1 MGMESAELGVV
12 EAKEARKMSKAARFA
27 GNSYRLLIGDLKD
40 NVNMFMEAISRPM
53 NLSDD
58 TAPRIIPFILQT
70 INQHGTRHSLIFL
83 LPYISLDSHQ
93 FAVMQLRLIE

>member
-12 EAKEARKMSKAARFA
+12 EAKEARKMSKAFWLD

-53 NLSDD
+53 KLSDD

-70 INQHGTRHSLIFL
+70 INQHA
-83 LPYISLDSHQ
+83 LDSPQ